1 MPKPSNYETSTIQTE
16 HMGQAVDEMMK
27 AAEGTRRGFERKWY
41 DNNFFFDGYH
51 FRYVSRTQNKII
63 DLTKE
68 SELYHGIRAIP
79 KASRQLE
86 GIVNLLVSNDYVA
99 KIYPER
105 VDKTQ
110 FPSVPQQDPQTGQMV
125 EAENPQ
131 YKEAVEKAKEQA
143 KRVGYW
149 LEEEMGDQNQDLK
162 TKIAFAGLLAGKHS
176 ISYIQVW
183 PDAIHEKI
191 KTRVRDAFDVYLL
204 GDMNEIEDCPFV
216 IIGKPRNIAEIKAD
230 DRFDKEQRD
239 SINPDNRQASSE
251 IKAAYMSV
259 RYGKEF
265 SDDRSATVIQ
275 KEAYVKEYLNNE
287 NFKKIKKQKNGQQ
300 ILEDRDYG
308 DIVYRQVFSAG
319 NIWLRDEYIDL
330 RSYPLVDVRF
340 QYGPLYQTSP
350 IERFIPSNKSM
361 DVIVSRI
368 ERYANAFPLGVIA
381 KRQGEQYNISNIPG
395 GQQVEYKSVPP
406 IFQNIG
412 NLPPFLFNYLGLLD
426 NFISEQGVTTSTMG
440 NLPKG
445 VKGWQ
450 AIESLKESEYANLV
464 MPDRMMKRTIR
475 MVAEKFIEL
484 ADQYFVTPQSV
495 YHEEKGEPEYFD
507 VIGATALDKRKEL
520 KVEPEEDVI
529 PITRKYNVKIEV
541 QKGMAYTREG
551 QKEYARQLGEYL
563 IQLVQLGIVPPQAV
577 TLFIENLLEAFEYG
591 PAGDFME
598 AMNEYQD
605 EGMLSEDQ
613 MNKIKIAVVE
623 VLKDAGVVGPEADE
637 KLIDSTKIGVVEAL
651 RDTGLIN
658 KDNSGGLEEEKVR
671 EEMELK
677 REKHEVEI
685 VRGEDKAQI
694 EKAKAIQDMTLKE
707 RQAME
712 SSQMKK
718 EMAKHQ
724 MKMSEKMA
732 NKPKKGGGEDA

>member
-230 DRFDKEQRD
+230 DRFDKEQSD

>member
-143 KRVGYW
+143 KREGYW

-475 MVAEKFIEL
+475 MFAEKFIEL

-685 VRGEDKAQI
+685 ERGEDKAQI

-732 NKPKKGGGEDA
+732 NKQKKGGGEDA